1 MVIWILVGSLLG
13 MVGIMKYAICGA
25 LLGIAVLG
33 VYYSGYAVGSRN
45 VKIEYITQEKEV
57 IKYVEKQKAKI
68 YSSPAAVPAD
78 LVRLFNDGVL

>member
-1 MVIWILVGSLLG
+1 MR
-13 MVGIMKYAICGA
+13 YAICGA
-25 LLGIAVLG
+25 LLGLAVLG
-33 VYYSGYAVGSRN
+33 AYCSGYAVGSRN

-78 LVRLFNDGVL
+78 LVRLFNEGTL